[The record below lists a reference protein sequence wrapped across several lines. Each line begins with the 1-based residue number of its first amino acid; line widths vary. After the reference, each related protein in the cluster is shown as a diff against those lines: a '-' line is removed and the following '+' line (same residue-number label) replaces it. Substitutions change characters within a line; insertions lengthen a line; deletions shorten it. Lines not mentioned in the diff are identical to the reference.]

1 MSMTQKISSRS
12 TGLDL
17 ARSIAILAVIWVH
30 TTEIQSG
37 GFGVQLFFMVSGYLL
52 ANFKEHYTKSEFIFN
67 RAMRLF
73 PLAILMTLLFL
84 FRYESALEIS
94 LSLLLINGL
103 FTGVNTFPGGW
114 SISNEWIYSWGNLFL
129 KINLRMKVVT
139 LALLLLL
146 GVVLD
151 ALTSHDGEILGK
163 FHSMAYLFSYFAFFL
178 AGNIFASVRFREKL
192 SFLRLRRFLF
202 LTTIPL
208 FSISF
213 YLPTI
218 VYLLLLSALFLACLD
233 QESYGGRL
241 TTGVI
246 HFIGKRTYGLFCGH
260 FVVLIGLTN
269 TNLDQVLTNW
279 FGGFSNLMLFFIVF
293 IGGLMLASLT
303 YRFIEKP
310 FISKSQQ
317 LISRSRNSR

>member
-1 MSMTQKISSRS
+1 MNQKKSPRS

-17 ARSIAILAVIWVH
+17 ARSIAIFAVIWVH

-37 GFGVQLFFMVSGYLL
+37 AFGVQLFFMVSGYLL
-52 ANFKEHYTKSEFIFN
+52 ANFSDYYSKGEFIFN

-129 KINLRMKVVT
+129 NIRLWVKVLT

-146 GVVLD
+146 GVILD
-151 ALTSHDGEILGK
+151 VLTSQDEEILGK
-163 FHSMAYLFSYFAFFL
+163 FHSFAYLFSYFAFFL
-178 AGNIFASVRFREKL
+178 AGHVFASVKLGEKISL
-192 SFLRLRRFLF
+192 FGYRKFLF
-202 LTTIPL
+202 LTIIPL

-218 VYLLLLSALFLACLD
+218 FYFLLISSLFLACLS
-233 QESYGGRL
+233 QRSYGGRF
-241 TTGVI
+241 TTEAI
-246 HFIGKRTYGLFCGH
+246 HFVGKRTYGMFCGH
-260 FVVLIGLTN
+260 FVILIGLTN
-269 TNLDQVLTNW
+269 TNLSEFLRNR
-279 FGGFSNLMLFFIVF
+279 FGLFSGVILFFIVSL
-293 IGGLMLASLT
+293 GGLVLATLT
-303 YRFIEKP
+303 YRYIEKP
-310 FISKSQQ
+310 FISKSQRMI
-317 LISRSRNSR
+317 LRSHKDK